1 MPTRNAFA
9 RMILLLA
16 WLQSGEHTVAQLRR
30 RLAAAGCPTSVWT
43 IRRDLA
49 YLGSPPL
56 SCPLRSEAG
65 VWFWEGDP
73 ARWAWNGELWR
84 TLRESAV
91 AARGE
96 G

>member
-1 MPTRNAFA
+1 MPNRNVFA

-16 WLQSGEHTVAQLRR
+16 WLQSGEHTVAQLKQ
-30 RLAAAGCPTSVWT
+30 RLIAEGLPVSAWT

-56 SCPLRSEAG
+56 SCPLRSESG

-73 ARWAWNGELWR
+73 QRWLWDGELWR
-84 TLRESAV
+84 ALRKV
-91 AARGE
+91 Q
-96 G
+96 